1 MSKIIVRKNLNRW
14 FKEKWVD
21 VSRTGKDGKHPPC
34 GRSKAKTSSK
44 GYPKCRPSVKVSSKT
59 PKTSGSMTSG
69 QKRAA
74 TKRKRAKKQGV
85 GGKPTIVKQE
95 EPFEAFD
102 EETPDPVVD
111 TFMSMHQKVPVKVK
125 QFEAMERARKDP
137 SVHPGIGS
145 RHIFDTPFGHST
157 AVEPTVS
164 GTNALFPLPNSRP
177 VVFGQQFQIADP
189 KQMARLS
196 RDVDDEDDM
205 EGDGMFHAEAYQMPG
220 VQTEL
225 VSPHG
230 TKVDDK
236 PAGYYSQAMARVP
249 TFRGMPFNEET
260 YFTTG
265 EPMDLAFRLL
275 KDDDNQSFTD
285 TRTMERYLREREER
299 KKEEELRQYPRP
311 FAEFSYEE
319 LHHIRQNP
327 SLYNLESGYSGFSRN
342 ELENELDQRDVENS
356 PYFDPEFQDIHT
368 GEPMDL
374 AFRLLK
380 YGGRRP
386 PIGVHLQMGRLRQI
400 KEGRHRGLEDK
411 PIPLVGV
418 HRAGYTQEYTPE
430 QAAALPVNQQQS
442 LQMQQPSKEVQ
453 YMRMKRFPNEQ
464 PQGNET
470 EAVTGWDAGAG
481 FMNYATVHPPSPMLP
496 TGSTE
501 LPQVN
506 SNQAEDFLM

>member
-1 MSKIIVRKNLNRW
+1 MSKVVVRKNLNRW

-34 GRSKAKTSSK
+34 GRSKAKKGSK

-74 TKRKRAKKQGV
+74 TKRKRSKKQGV
-85 GGKPTIVKQE
+85 GGKPTIVKQEVPFADANHPVSMTEVSNLMLEDSPQQCTIQDCPNPEAQPVVRARYRNPIGSQDYTHHMCENCAHRHELGYMVQKGEPIEIAFDILKQE

-111 TFMSMHQKVPVKVK
+111 TFMSMHRKVPVKMK
-125 QFEAMERARKDP
+125 LFEAMERARKDP

-157 AVEPTVS
+157 AVEPTIS
-164 GTNALFPLPNSRP
+164 GTNALFPLPNPRP

-196 RDVDDEDDM
+196 RDVDYEDDM

-230 TKVDDK
+230 TNVDDK
-236 PAGYYSQAMARVP
+236 PVGYYSRAMANVP

-275 KDDDNQSFTD
+275 KTEGLLSSD
-285 TRTMERYLREREER
+285 TLER
-299 KKEEELRQYPRP
+299 
-311 FAEFSYEE
+311 
-319 LHHIRQNP
+319 
-327 SLYNLESGYSGFSRN
+327 
-342 ELENELDQRDVENS
+342 
-356 PYFDPEFQDIHT
+356 
-368 GEPMDL
+368 
-374 AFRLLK
+374 
-380 YGGRRP
+380 
-386 PIGVHLQMGRLRQI
+386 
-400 KEGRHRGLEDK
+400 
-411 PIPLVGV
+411 
-418 HRAGYTQEYTPE
+418 
-430 QAAALPVNQQQS
+430 
-442 LQMQQPSKEVQ
+442 
-453 YMRMKRFPNEQ
+453 
-464 PQGNET
+464 
-470 EAVTGWDAGAG
+470 
-481 FMNYATVHPPSPMLP
+481 
-496 TGSTE
+496 
-501 LPQVN
+501 
-506 SNQAEDFLM
+506 